1 MDKGWIAIVG
11 SVDERRSFDPPVR
24 DAHGARA
31 AAELLGAALARAGFG
46 ITVYSLEDGFI
57 EADAVRG
64 YAREAPAEARGRI
77 RVILPFGASAG
88 LPAEY
93 QARAALFHLTVDNN
107 PAWEMSFYRSLAT
120 VAGVVLIGGGR
131 STFVTG
137 VQALTYRTPLLALSA
152 YGGSAEECW
161 RALVAGRDLPDEQEI
176 QLMSRPASPD
186 TATGWVAALV
196 QQAARRREQEKRR
209 LSGPTLAALALVV
222 SWVAALPC
230 GYLLA
235 DVLQAGG
242 TAADVA
248 WTKRAFLFLLFLAPL
263 VAGASGATIRG
274 LLPDSGAP
282 SLRHTVLGVA
292 AGAVASLFYV
302 FAQLMGNPE
311 LPNRFVVLGF
321 SVLFGFVGGLTF
333 DVVFEK
339 LRATNALDPAA
350 LATKGR

>member
-11 SVDERRSFDPPVR
+11 SVDERRRFDPPVR
-24 DAHGARA
+24 DAAGARA
-31 AAELLGAALARAGFG
+31 AAELLGAVLARAGFG
-46 ITVYSLEDGFI
+46 ISVYSLEASFI

-64 YAREAPAEARGRI
+64 YVREAPAEARDRV
-77 RVILPFGASAG
+77 RVILPFGATAG
-88 LPAEY
+88 LPSEY
-93 QARAALFHLTVDNN
+93 QPRAALFHLTVDNN

-137 VQALTYRTPLLALSA
+137 VQALTYRKPLLALA
-152 YGGSAEECW
+152 AFGGSAEECW

-176 QLMSRPASPD
+176 QLMSRPASHE
-186 TATGWVAALV
+186 TASGWVAALV
-196 QQAARRREQEKRR
+196 QQAVRRREQDKRR
-209 LSGPTLAALALVV
+209 LSWSTLATLALVV
-222 SWVAALPC
+222 AWVTALPC

-235 DVLQAGG
+235 EVQDGATSPAIASAKG
-242 TAADVA
+242 
-248 WTKRAFLFLLFLAPL
+248 AFLFLLFLAPL

-274 LLPDSGAP
+274 LLPESGAP
-282 SLRHTVLGVA
+282 SFRHTVLGVA

-302 FAQLMGNPE
+302 FAQLMSNPE

-333 DVVFEK
+333 DVVFGK
-339 LRATNALDPAA
+339 LRAANALAPTA
-350 LATKGR
+350 LIPKGH